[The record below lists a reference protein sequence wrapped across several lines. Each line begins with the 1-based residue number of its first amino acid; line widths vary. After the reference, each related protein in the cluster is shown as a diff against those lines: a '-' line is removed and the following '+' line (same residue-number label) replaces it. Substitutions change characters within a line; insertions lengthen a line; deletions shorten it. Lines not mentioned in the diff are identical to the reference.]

1 MHNFT
6 LMSQKTRDLRELMK
20 YIRNFSIIAHIDHG
34 KSTLA
39 DRLLEKTKT
48 LSEREL
54 REQVLDTMDLER
66 ERGITIKSH
75 AVRMQYEYNGEIYT
89 LNLIDTPGH
98 VDFSYEVSRA
108 LAACEGALLVVDA
121 SQGIEAQTVSN
132 LYAALEQDLE
142 IIPVINKIDLPHARP
157 EEVAE
162 QIKNLIGCSDDE
174 IIFVSAAT
182 GEGVDKLLTAIVE
195 RIPPPQGDPYKPL
208 QALIFDSRYDTYR
221 GIISYIRVFNG
232 TIKKGDKV
240 ILMHAGGEYTVEEV
254 GFLRLQHFPVEQ
266 LSAGM
271 VGYVIAGIKEP
282 GKVQVG
288 DTLTG
293 LDNPADEP
301 IKGFKPAKP
310 MVFAGIYP
318 SDSDQ
323 YEDLREAL
331 EKLKLNDAA
340 LTFEPEVSPALGFG
354 FRVGFL
360 GLLHME
366 IVQERLEREFG
377 ISVIITVPN
386 VSYKV
391 YLRSGEVREINS
403 PAEYPDPAL
412 VDKIEEPF
420 VEAQIIT
427 PAEYVGSIMELCLS
441 RRGKLLNQVYLST
454 ERVEL
459 DFELPLAEIL
469 FDFFDK
475 LKSVSRGYASF
486 DYKLIGYK
494 KSDLV
499 KLNILLNG
507 KPVDA
512 LSFLVHRSRAYEFG
526 KRICRKL
533 KDLIPRQLFEVAI
546 QAAIGSKVIA
556 RETIKPLRKNVTAK
570 CYGGDVTRKRK
581 LLEKQKEGK
590 KRMKQIGKVQVPQEA
605 FLAVMKMDKK

>member
-1 MHNFT
+1 MDR
-6 LMSQKTRDLRELMK
+6 KERMK
-20 YIRNFSIIAHIDHG
+20 FIRNFSIIAHIDHG

-39 DRLLEKTKT
+39 DRLLERTRT

-75 AVRMQYEYNGEIYT
+75 AVRMQYEHQGQVYT

-108 LAACEGALLVVDA
+108 LAACEGALLLVDA
-121 SQGIEAQTVSN
+121 TQGIEAQTVSN
-132 LYAALEQDLE
+132 LFAALEQNLE
-142 IIPVINKIDLPHARP
+142 IIPVVNKIDLPHARP

-162 QIKNLIGCSDDE
+162 QLKSLIGCSDDE
-174 IIFVSAAT
+174 ILFVSAHT
-182 GEGVDKLLTAIVE
+182 GEGIDQLLEAIVE
-195 RIPPPQGDPYKPL
+195 RIPPPEGDPDAPL

-221 GIISYIRVFNG
+221 GIISYVRVFNG
-232 TIKKGDKV
+232 VIQKGDK
-240 ILMHAGGEYTVEEV
+240 IRFMHGGGEFQVEEV
-254 GFLRLQHFPVEQ
+254 GFLRLQHYPTQE
-266 LSAGM
+266 LSAGE
-271 VGYVIAGIKEP
+271 VGYVIAGVKEP
-282 GKVQVG
+282 GQVQVG
-288 DTLTG
+288 DTITHAER
-293 LDNPADEP
+293 PASEP
-301 IKGFKPAKP
+301 VEGFQPAKP
-310 MVFAGIYP
+310 MVFAGVYP
-318 SDSDQ
+318 ADSEQ

-331 EKLKLNDAA
+331 EKLRLNDAA

-366 IVQERLEREFG
+366 IIQERLAREFG
-377 ISVIITVPN
+377 IEVILTVPN
-386 VSYKV
+386 VSYRV
-391 YLRSGEVREINS
+391 HLRDGSVKEIHNPS
-403 PAEYPDPAL
+403 EFPDPAL
-412 VDKIEEPF
+412 VDYIEEPY

-427 PAEYVGSIMELCLS
+427 PAEYVGAIMELCMS
-441 RRGKLLNQVYLST
+441 RRGKLKNQVYLST
-454 ERVEL
+454 DRVEL
-459 DFELPLAEIL
+459 DFELPLSEIL

-486 DYKLIGYK
+486 DYRIIGYK

-499 KLNILLNG
+499 KLDSLLNG
-507 KPVDA
+507 QPVVA
-512 LSFLVHRSRAYEFG
+512 LSCLVHRSRAYEFG

-533 KDLIPRQLFEVAI
+533 KELIPRQLFEVAI

-605 FLAVMKMDKK
+605 FLAVMKMENK